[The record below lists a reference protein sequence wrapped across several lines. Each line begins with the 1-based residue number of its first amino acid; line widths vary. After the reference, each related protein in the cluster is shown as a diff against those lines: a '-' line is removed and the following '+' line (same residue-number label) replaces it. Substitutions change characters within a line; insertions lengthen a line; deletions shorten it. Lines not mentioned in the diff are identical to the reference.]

1 MVCTWQM
8 TAPYSFSGLTRYRLF
23 DKLRNLLIETWAAA
37 DDLAEAKERWEQ
49 QLGTS
54 HSGGTTAT
62 SGVSGD
68 GGIISV
74 VER

>member
-1 MVCTWQM
+1 VNG
-8 TAPYSFSGLTRYRLF
+8 F
-23 DKLRNLLIETWAAA
+23 LRVAVAT

-49 QLGTS
+49 QLGD
-54 HSGGTTAT
+54 GGTTTT

>member
-1 MVCTWQM
+1 VT
-8 TAPYSFSGLTRYRLF
+8 
-23 DKLRNLLIETWAAA
+23 

-49 QLGTS
+49 QLED
-54 HSGGTTAT
+54 GGTTTT